1 MGRRVPAI
9 ATAVLAVLA
18 ATAAACSL
26 VATPATPAPTQSPSP
41 APSALAFPRTNGV
54 VVAGRYASD
63 PPFDVPFTFEV
74 PADGWE
80 SMHLHAEF
88 FDIGRFAAE
97 ERQTAPIRW
106 IAFGHP
112 AYIRGD
118 EEAPA
123 AGLTPEAAATLL
135 SSREDLVASAAVPY
149 SFAGRDG
156 VRLDLHAPQAN
167 TPIFGGPDGAF
178 NLEPSIDI
186 RLGIVPLE
194 EDLLLVFVGAPLGEL
209 DAAWDEALPILESV
223 DL

>member
-1 MGRRVPAI
+1 MGRRAPAV
-9 ATAVLAVLA
+9 ATDVLAVLA
-18 ATAAACSL
+18 AAVAACAP
-26 VATPATPAPTQSPSP
+26 VATPAPTTQSPSP
-41 APSALAFPRTNGV
+41 APSALAFPRTNGE

-63 PPFDVPFTFEV
+63 PPFDVPFTFDV

-80 SMHLHAEF
+80 SMHLHGEF
-88 FDIGRFAAE
+88 IDIGRFATE

-118 EEAPA
+118 EDVPA

-135 SSREDLVASAAVPY
+135 SARDDLTASESVPY
-149 SFAGRDG
+149 TFAGRDG
-156 VRLDLHAPQAN
+156 VRLDLHALEAN

-186 RLGIVPLE
+186 RLGIVPLDD
-194 EDLLLVFVGAPLGEL
+194 DLLLVFVGAPPGEL

-223 DL
+223 EL

>member
-1 MGRRVPAI
+1 MGRRAPAV

-18 ATAAACSL
+18 AAAAACAP
-26 VATPATPAPTQSPSP
+26 VAMPAPTTHSPSP
-41 APSALAFPRTNGV
+41 APSALAFPRTNGE
-54 VVAGRYASD
+54 VVAGRYASH
-63 PPFDVPFTFEV
+63 PPFDVQFTFDV

-80 SMHLHAEF
+80 SMHVHGEF
-88 FDIGRFAAE
+88 FDIGRFATE

-112 AYIRGD
+112 GYIRGD
-118 EEAPA
+118 EDVPA

-135 SSREDLVASAAVPY
+135 SARDDLSSSEVVRFSL
-149 SFAGRDG
+149 AGRDG
-156 VRLDLHAPQAN
+156 IRLDLHAPEAD

-186 RLGIVPLE
+186 RLGIVPLDD
-194 EDLLLVFVGAPLGEL
+194 DLLLAFVGAPPGEL
-209 DAAWDEALPILESV
+209 EAAWDEALPILESV

>member
-1 MGRRVPAI
+1 MGRRAPAVVSAI
-9 ATAVLAVLA
+9 LVVV
-18 ATAAACSL
+18 AAA
-26 VATPATPAPTQSPSP
+26 VAGCAPVAMPAPTTQSPSP
-41 APSALAFPRTNGV
+41 APSALPFPRTTGE

-63 PPFDVPFTFEV
+63 PPFDVPFRFEV

-88 FDIGRFAAE
+88 FDIGRFATE

-112 AYIRGD
+112 GYIRGD
-118 EEAPA
+118 EDVPA

-135 SSREDLVASAAVPY
+135 SARDDLTASEAVPFT
-149 SFAGRDG
+149 FAGRDG
-156 VRLDLHAPQAN
+156 VRLDLHAPEAN

-186 RLGIVPLE
+186 RLGIVPLDAE
-194 EDLLLVFVGAPLGEL
+194 LLLVFVGAPPGEL